1 MEPLIIQFII
11 TTIISVISVFA
22 AIFIPWRIMQK
33 QNKIAIFDK
42 RFAVYQKIKKIVA
55 FAEPVQNLK
64 VLPNNPN
71 PTEEQLSIALLN
83 VWCQRE
89 RKTELLW
96 EGFSLAND
104 ANTNTTMKLVN
115 AIEKRLEKQIA
126 LLESSEF
133 LFNKNTFNFVND
145 LKIRYNDLIVS
156 MERSFITNDAS
167 NFCQVKKNFC
177 FFVNERGSEIKT
189 LEKELKL

>member
-1 MEPLIIQFII
+1 MVSLIIQFII
-11 TTIISVISVFA
+11 TTIISVSSLFT
-22 AIFIPWRIMQK
+22 AIFIPWRIMKK

-42 RFAVYQKIKKIVA
+42 RFAVYQEIKKIVA

-64 VLPNNPN
+64 GLPNN
-71 PTEEQLSIALLN
+71 PTEEQLSIALLS
-83 VWCQRE
+83 VWCQRKWE
-89 RKTELLW
+89 TEILW
-96 EGFSLAND
+96 EEFSHTKD
-104 ANTNTTMKLVN
+104 ADTIMKLFN
-115 AIEKRLEKQIA
+115 AIGKRLEKQIT

-156 MERSFITNDAS
+156 MQRSFITNDAS
-167 NFCQVKKNFC
+167 NFCQVKKDFC
-177 FFVNERGSEIKT
+177 SFVNERGSEIKT

>member
-42 RFAVYQKIKKIVA
+42 RFAVYQEIKKIVT

-64 VLPNNPN
+64 GLPNNPN
-71 PTEEQLSIALLN
+71 PTEKQLSIALLSI
-83 VWCQRE
+83 WCQKERE
-89 RKTELLW
+89 TEALW
-96 EGFSLAND
+96 KEFSHTND
-104 ANTNTTMKLVN
+104 ANTTMKLFN
-115 AIEKRLEKQIA
+115 AIEKRLEKQIT
-126 LLESSEF
+126 LLEISEF

-167 NFCQVKKNFC
+167 NFCQVKKDFC
-177 FFVNERGSEIKT
+177 SFVNERGSEIKT

>member
-11 TTIISVISVFA
+11 TTIISVSSLFA
-22 AIFIPWRIMQK
+22 AIFIPWRIMKK

-156 MERSFITNDAS
+156 MKRSFITNKAS
-167 NFCQVKKNFC
+167 NFCQVKNDFC
-177 FFVNERGSEIKT
+177 SFVNERGSEIKT
-189 LEKELKL
+189 L

>member
-42 RFAVYQKIKKIVA
+42 RFAVYQEIKKIVT

-64 VLPNNPN
+64 ELPNNPN
-71 PTEEQLSIALLN
+71 PTEEQLSIFLLSG
-83 VWCQRE
+83 WCQRE
-89 RKTELLW
+89 WETEILW
-96 EGFSLAND
+96 EEFSHTND
-104 ANTNTTMKLVN
+104 ANTTMKLFN
-115 AIEKRLEKQIA
+115 AIEKRLEKQIS

-167 NFCQVKKNFC
+167 NFCQVKKDFC
-177 FFVNERGSEIKT
+177 SFVNERGSEIKT

>member
-11 TTIISVISVFA
+11 TTIISVSSSFA
-22 AIFIPWRIMQK
+22 AIFIPLRIMKK
-33 QNKIAIFDK
+33 QNKIAVFDK
-42 RFAVYQKIKKIVA
+42 RFAVYQEIKKIVA
-55 FAEPVQNLK
+55 FAEPVQKLK
-64 VLPNNPN
+64 ELPNNPN
-71 PTEEQLSIALLN
+71 PTEKELSITLLN

-89 RKTELLW
+89 RETELLW
-96 EGFSLAND
+96 KDSLSND
-104 ANTNTTMKLVN
+104 ANAKMKLFNV
-115 AIEKRLEKQIA
+115 IEKRLEKQIT

-167 NFCQVKKNFC
+167 NFCQVKMI
-177 FFVNERGSEIKT
+177 FV
-189 LEKELKL
+189 LL

>member
-22 AIFIPWRIMQK
+22 AGFIPWRIMQK

-42 RFAVYQKIKKIVA
+42 RFAVYQEIKKIVT

-64 VLPNNPN
+64 GLPNNPN
-71 PTEEQLSIALLN
+71 PTEKQLSIALLSI
-83 VWCQRE
+83 WCQKERE
-89 RKTELLW
+89 TEALW
-96 EGFSLAND
+96 KEFSPTND
-104 ANTNTTMKLVN
+104 ADTTMKLFN
-115 AIEKRLEKQIA
+115 AIEKRLEKQIS

-167 NFCQVKKNFC
+167 NFCQVKKDFC
-177 FFVNERGSEIKT
+177 SFVNERGSEIKT